1 MRPGIAGPGNGA
13 IGPASRDNTADPMV
27 LEKIYYGAYVSSS
40 ENQVAVLCGSRVN
53 SYHQCKVAHTF

>member
-1 MRPGIAGPGNGA
+1 MVQLALLQETY
-13 IGPASRDNTADPMV
+13 NTADPMV

-53 SYHQCKVAHTF
+53 SYHQCKVAYTL